1 MILIYILF
9 TNYLIFI
16 YKLFLFCL
24 SIIYF
29 HGSYLWFIY
38 IYIEW
43 YHYEVSLHHV
53 VSLLAGSSQGHRV
66 SRCLWPLSSCI
77 EVFFCNSFLHVL
89 VHQSWPQG
97 TLLLLAL
104 LILIDTLL
112 GGNMA
117 ARFEGCY
124 FRIQCMEL
132 ILRLKI
138 QLVAF
143 LWTSAGLCFKLANT
157 FPTSLQWLDVVSLEG
172 PCPSCC
178 PQATNSSRLWLQW
191 LWWADTIAASCTAKP
206 QPIGCR

>member
-1 MILIYILF
+1 MIPLW
-9 TNYLIFI
+9 
-16 YKLFLFCL
+16 
-24 SIIYF
+24 SIITPCCLAASWEF
-29 HGSYLWFIY
+29 AGPQGQL
-38 IYIEW
+38 
-43 YHYEVSLHHV
+43 VSLAIV
-53 VSLLAGSSQGHRV
+53 KLRRSL
-66 SRCLWPLSSCI
+66 
-77 EVFFCNSFLHVL
+77 FCNSFLRVL

-104 LILIDTLL
+104 LILIDTSL

-143 LWTSAGLCFKLANT
+143 LWTCAGLCFKLANT
-157 FPTSLQWLDVVSLEG
+157 FPTSLQWFDVVFSLEG

-191 LWWADTIAASCTAKP
+191 LWWADTIAASCAAKP